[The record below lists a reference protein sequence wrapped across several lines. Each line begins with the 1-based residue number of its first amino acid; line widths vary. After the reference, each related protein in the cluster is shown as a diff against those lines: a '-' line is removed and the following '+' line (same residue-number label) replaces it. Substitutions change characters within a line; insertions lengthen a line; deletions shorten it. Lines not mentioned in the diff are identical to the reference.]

1 MKKFFFAAAA
11 LIQCV
16 GIDYL
21 IIAHIASQP
30 AEPAVVGLKIAY
42 LLGCNA
48 FIIAFCWALNVTT
61 K

>member
-48 FIIAFCWALNVTT
+48 FIIAFCWALHTTT